1 MEVLALVG
9 VPYFLF
15 KIVNI
20 PFSEL
25 GYPSSD
31 LGYPSVDL
39 GGAQVFPINCLMV
52 KTPIKAKHLSPLS
65 PLHKRGG
72 GT

>member
-1 MEVLALVG
+1 MNYVLRFLFFIKRNVQNVKRKAQNVKRFSKMEVLALVG

-20 PFSEL
+20 PFS
-25 GYPSSD
+25 D

-39 GGAQVFPINCLMV
+39 GGEQVFSSTFCW
-52 KTPIKAKHLSPLS
+52 
-65 PLHKRGG
+65 
-72 GT
+72 